1 MEKAVITV
9 KALKKTFGH
18 RTILENVSFF
28 VPEGSIYALLG
39 SNGAGKTTTIKILTA
54 QLVPDGGEAEVGG
67 FRVQEQPH
75 RIREIISLT
84 GQFSAVDELLTGRE
98 NLRIMG
104 RLRQISEP
112 AENTEELLGEFQ
124 LLEAGNRP
132 VSAYSGGM
140 KRRLDIAMSLVGR
153 PKILFLDEPTT
164 GLDPQSRRR
173 LWEKIRALKQEGV
186 TVFLTTQYLEEAEEL
201 ADRIGILDKGKII
214 AQGTADELKAHTHRE
229 AVEFWFKDQES
240 MEKAKLLVKGNHAYK
255 IQENHLA
262 DALGKEKQYRFRVI
276 TEGEVDALTEIFHIF
291 YENRI
296 SICQFVQKKPDLE
309 DVFLE
314 IIGKENGYE
323 HI

>member
-54 QLVPDGGEAEVGG
+54 QLAPDGGEAEVGG

-186 TVFLTTQYLEEAEEL
+186 TIFLTTQYLEEAEEL

-255 IQENHLA
+255 IQESHLA
-262 DALGKEKQYRFRVI
+262 DVLGKEKQYRFRVI

-296 SICQFVQKKPDLE
+296 SICQVVQKKPDLE

-323 HI
+323 DR